1 VGNLRV
7 EYASMRSMMTQ
18 LMGQS
23 SNQPAPE
30 PARPHTGNVYT
41 RGRRN
46 IILQPGQSS
55 RQHDD
60 SDSD

>member
-23 SNQPAPE
+23 STQPVPE
-30 PARPHTGNVYT
+30 PARPYTGNVYT

-46 IILQPGQSS
+46 IVLQPGQSS
-55 RQHDD
+55 RHNDD